1 MSKCDVNA
9 LANFAHDYPADG
21 LLMGAFTVP
30 RAGHVAMYGEV
41 DGHIPYET
49 MPWSP
54 YKQSR
59 PVESWAMGLV
69 ICVAIAAFATPRE
82 FRAVVYAL
90 KRFDRWTSKH

>member
-49 MPWSP
+49 MP
-54 YKQSR
+54 
-59 PVESWAMGLV
+59 
-69 ICVAIAAFATPRE
+69 
-82 FRAVVYAL
+82 
-90 KRFDRWTSKH
+90 